1 MSSTIQITGLTAR
14 QKQIMEL
21 MWGCTTQQQVNTL
34 IAALPDARDRWDAKS
49 LIEIAL
55 QATLEAEGEL
65 DAHKTAAQAAISRA
79 RYS

>member
-1 MSSTIQITGLTAR
+1 MITISGLTAR

-21 MWGCTTQQQVNTL
+21 MWSCNTQQQVNTL
-34 IAALPDARDRWDAKS
+34 IAALPDARDRMDAKS
-49 LIEIAL
+49 LVEIAL